1 MATRK
6 FIWYFFNRPW
16 QPENSSGISSTDQWI
31 NLLSLL
37 SQWKPIWLG
46 PETGGG
52 SHRLQRV
59 AKRIRG
65 WGREQ
70 KKKNESGNITSIC
83 SIESILFGYRAA
95 KHQTAGYSSFFML
108 YHCEAL
114 LPIDIELMPAD
125 DRNDAEPSDDC
136 IQVMVQACDNLKPGA
151 TKNINTTRTSTMT
164 SDMVLRYF
172 YMAAYPSQ
180 PLLILCINL
189 SKFHFM

>member
-1 MATRK
+1 
-6 FIWYFFNRPW
+6 
-16 QPENSSGISSTDQWI
+16 
-31 NLLSLL
+31 
-37 SQWKPIWLG
+37 
-46 PETGGG
+46 
-52 SHRLQRV
+52 
-59 AKRIRG
+59 
-65 WGREQ
+65 
-70 KKKNESGNITSIC
+70 
-83 SIESILFGYRAA
+83 
-95 KHQTAGYSSFFML
+95 ML

-180 PLLILCINL
+180 PLLILCLNL